1 MTLGLPA
8 SRAPEPDPPSL
19 AGRVVVVVG
28 DDAVRVGASVRVLS
42 DAGAR
47 AAGFV
52 GDPVTDGAG
61 LTEMVAELFPEP
73 PPESSGSTA
82 NPG

>member
-1 MTLGLPA
+1 MA
-8 SRAPEPDPPSL
+8 EPL

-28 DDAVRVGASVRVLS
+28 DDGTKVGDAVRVLS

-52 GDPVTDGAG
+52 GDPSTDATA
-61 LTEMVAELFPEP
+61 LTEMVDELFPARVGDAPEP
-73 PPESSGSTA
+73 A
-82 NPG
+82 